1 MRLGTMTT
9 VRGKYISELNGQISS
24 HVRLAKG
31 QSFPLNQSMRV
42 TLNRDNLEDT
52 ICVFFEQS
60 NVQRF

>member
-9 VRGKYISELNGQISS
+9 VRGKYIRQLNGQVPSR
-24 HVRLAKG
+24 VRLAKG

-42 TLNRDNLEDT
+42 SLNRDNLEDT

-60 NVQRF
+60 NV